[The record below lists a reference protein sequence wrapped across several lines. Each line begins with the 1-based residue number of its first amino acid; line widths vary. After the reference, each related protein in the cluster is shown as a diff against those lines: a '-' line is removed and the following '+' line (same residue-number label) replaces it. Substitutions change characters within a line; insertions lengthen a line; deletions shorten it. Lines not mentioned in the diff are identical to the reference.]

1 MQPIIAGNWKMNT
14 TVAEAA
20 SLLDGLKA
28 GLPVAGVTSIVCPP
42 FVSLHLAQKAL
53 MDTGIVLGAQ
63 DMHAAD
69 AGAFTGAV
77 SVTMVAE
84 LCRYVI
90 LGHSERRHVFG
101 ETDESVNAK
110 VLSALAADLTPMVCV
125 GETLAQREAGG
136 AGEIV
141 TGQLKAAF
149 SKVSDSSRAVVAYEP
164 VWAIGTGVAASMD
177 DAQEMAALVRR
188 ELGALF
194 GAEAAFDVPI
204 LYGGSVTVDNV
215 ADYMAMGDVNGA
227 LVGGASLDADGFIRL
242 TMNAA
247 SP

>member
-20 SLLDGLKA
+20 ALVDGLKA
-28 GLPVAGVTSIVCPP
+28 GLPVSGATSIVCPP

-53 MDTGIVLGAQ
+53 AGTGIGLGAQ
-63 DMHAAD
+63 DMHPSD
-69 AGAFTGAV
+69 AGAYTGAI

-84 LCRYVI
+84 LCEYVL

-101 ETDESVNAK
+101 ESDESVNAK
-110 VLSALAADLTPMVCV
+110 VLSALAAGLTPIVCV

-136 AGEIV
+136 AGETV
-141 TGQLKAAF
+141 TGQLTAAF
-149 SKVSDSSRAVVAYEP
+149 SGVSDSSRAVVAYEP
-164 VWAIGTGVAASMD
+164 VWAIGTGVAASRD

-194 GAEAAFDVPI
+194 GTQAASDVPI
-204 LYGGSVTVDNV
+204 LYGGSVKADNV
-215 ADYMAMGDVNGA
+215 ADYMAMADVNGA

-242 TMNAA
+242 TMNAT
-247 SP
+247 SS